1 MSTDMGIGMGIGGT
15 SGPRPIEQV
24 RTGMRVV
31 DVEGVDV
38 GTVKDVYV
46 GDPGAETVPAEPDA
60 GGTVFVA
67 PGGAAPAGG
76 GVGSLGGGVFG
87 ADLGTDRPPVERAR
101 LLREGYVRID
111 LDGLFSG
118 HRFAASEDIADVSD
132 DVVHLAVEAGHLVH

>member
-1 MSTDMGIGMGIGGT
+1 MSTDTGIGMGMGGT
-15 SGPRPIEQV
+15 SGPRAIEQV

-31 DVEGVDV
+31 DVEGAEI
-38 GTVKDVYV
+38 GTVKDVYL
-46 GDPGAETVPAEPDA
+46 GDPGAETVPAEPDV

-76 GVGSLGGGVFG
+76 GVGSLGGGVFAG
-87 ADLGTDRPPVERAR
+87 TLGSDLPQTERAR

-111 LDGLFSG
+111 VKGLFSG

-132 DVVHLAVEAGHLVH
+132 DVVHLSVDSGRLVH

>member
-1 MSTDMGIGMGIGGT
+1 MSTDTGIGMGMGGT

-24 RTGMRVV
+24 RTGMHVV
-31 DVEGVDV
+31 DVEGAPI
-38 GTVKDVYV
+38 GTVTDVYI

-60 GGTVFVA
+60 GGTVLAA

-76 GVGSLGGGVFG
+76 GIGSLGGGVFAG
-87 ADLGTDRPPVERAR
+87 TVGSDLPQTERAR

-111 LDGLFSG
+111 LEGLFSG
-118 HRFAASEDIADVSD
+118 HRFAASEDIADVSE